1 MSARPSAHLQLAVL
15 WELAGRWWVA
25 VLWELAC
32 KPCLT
37 LWELACKR
45 WAVVCQP
52 SIASRLAPTGG
63 MHLGRLGEPSAQA
76 KTDKPCLFTTSSNF
90 NATPLG
96 FLAPVS
102 HFWIVD
108 SLVLR

>member
-32 KPCLT
+32 K
-37 LWELACKR
+37 R
-45 WAVVCQP
+45 WAVVCGP

>member
-15 WELAGRWWVA
+15 WELAGRRWVA

-32 KPCLT
+32 K
-37 LWELACKR
+37 R
-45 WAVVCQP
+45 RAVVCRP

>member
-25 VLWELAC
+25 V
-32 KPCLT
+32 